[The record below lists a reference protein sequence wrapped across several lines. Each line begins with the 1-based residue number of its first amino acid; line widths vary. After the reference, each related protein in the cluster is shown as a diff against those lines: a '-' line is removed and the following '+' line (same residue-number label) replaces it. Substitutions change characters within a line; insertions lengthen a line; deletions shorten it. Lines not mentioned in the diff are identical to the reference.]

1 MPDTS
6 TQAVDMD
13 SFPEAAK
20 VIERLQRDHDAE
32 LDEQLKLFAE
42 SQQKPTEF
50 LEFADT
56 VEFLIEKLKDD
67 YCNMYRAFTTLQR
80 QLPTECQKYYQP
92 TYTYEWYQKDG
103 GSLTADEVQ
112 DAEAYLREC
121 EQQIRRFKR
130 IRELQTHMKK
140 ELNRALKKPETIPH
154 RAVVHL
160 LLSLE
165 HDFVWD
171 SCMYGNILE
180 PYCADDLNRYIFYLM
195 NCRHACDKMIDI
207 LWDKSLTVA
216 IQCPSKRRRID
227 NQ

>member
-1 MPDTS
+1 MPHTS

-13 SFPEAAK
+13 TFPEAAK

-56 VEFLIEKLKDD
+56 LEFLIKKLRDD
-67 YCNMYRAFTTLQR
+67 CCNMHRALTTLQR
-80 QLPTECQKYYQP
+80 RLPTECQRFSS
-92 TYTYEWYQKDG
+92 TSHELEWHQSKNG
-103 GSLTADEVQ
+103 EKLTKDEVQ

-121 EQQIRRFKR
+121 VEQMEFQRMRD
-130 IRELQTHMKK
+130 LQSHMKAV
-140 ELNRALKKPETIPH
+140 LNKALKTPKTIPH
-154 RAVVHL
+154 RVVVHL
-160 LLSLE
+160 LLTMK
-165 HDFVWD
+165 HDFGWD
-171 SCMYGNILE
+171 FYGFNLR
-180 PYCADDLNRYIFYLM
+180 PYCAGELDHYCNGLM
-195 NCRHACDKMIDI
+195 NLERVCDKMIDI

-216 IQCPSKRRRID
+216 IQHPSKRRRID